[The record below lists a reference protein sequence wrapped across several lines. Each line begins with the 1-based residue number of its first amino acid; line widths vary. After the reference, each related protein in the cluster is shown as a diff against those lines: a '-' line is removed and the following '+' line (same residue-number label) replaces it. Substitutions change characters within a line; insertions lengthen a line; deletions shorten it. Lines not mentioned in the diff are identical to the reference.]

1 MPGRAGGLDEEEAT
15 HAARDHCEA
24 ARGGSRPQP
33 GRDDRSGMP
42 EAGDQRADVPSLAAS
57 LQWDEGAGDG
67 AVERVGK
74 RKCAVEED
82 RGATGHGH
90 RRAEGSQPKKL
101 VSPAG
106 RRRAVEH
113 LLAEWRYTERNAC
126 RLVKQPRSTQRYET

>member
-1 MPGRAGGLDEEEAT
+1 MPERAGGLDEKE
-15 HAARDHCEA
+15 AARAAGDHCEV
-24 ARGGSRPQP
+24 ARGGSGPQP
-33 GRDDRSGMP
+33 GRDHRGGLP
-42 EAGDQRADVPSLAAS
+42 EARDQRADVSSLAAS
-57 LQWDEGAGDG
+57 LRWDEGTGDDAAERAG
-67 AVERVGK
+67 E